1 MDKYNYTFYKIYC
14 KTNPDLV
21 YIGSTRDFKERTRKH
36 ISVCNKPNNKNYNL
50 KVYKTIRENGGW
62 DNWLI
67 EAIVFQDDLTE
78 KEARVI
84 EQILMNDFGTVNE
97 QRAYTNNKEAQ
108 ARYNPQ
114 YYQNNKEAIAEQ
126 QAQYYQNNKEAIAEQ
141 QAQYRQDNR
150 EAIAQ
155 YRQDNREALAQKK
168 AQYYQNNKEA
178 IAQQQAEQTTCE
190 CGSVVSRSC
199 LARHK
204 RTNKHCEF
212 INNKK

>member
-21 YIGSTRDFKERTRKH
+21 YIGSTRDFKARTRKH

-84 EQILMNDFGTVNE
+84 EQVLMNDFATINE
-97 QRAYTNNKEAQ
+97 QRSYTNNKEAIAQ
-108 ARYNPQ
+108 KAQ
-114 YYQNNKEAIAEQ
+114 HYQNNKEAIAEQ
-126 QAQYYQNNKEAIAEQ
+126 KAQYYQNNKEAIAEQ

-150 EAIAQ
+150 EAIT
-155 YRQDNREALAQKK
+155 
-168 AQYYQNNKEA
+168 
-178 IAQQQAEQTTCE
+178 QQRGEKMTCE
-190 CGSVVSRSC
+190 CGSVVSRSH
-199 LARHK
+199 LSRHK
-204 RTNKHCEF
+204 RSNKHCEF